1 MTRVILVRHGE
12 TEWNRVE
19 RFRGRTDVEL
29 NETGHDQA
37 QAVAARLR
45 GWTIDAVYSSPLKRA
60 LHTAQPIAE
69 ACKHEVRP
77 LPGIVDVDYG
87 QWAGHSPQEVADKYP
102 DLYQTWLQAPY
113 LVEFPG
119 GESLA
124 QVRDRAW
131 DAMEGVCV
139 RHPDHTAVVLVSHVV
154 VNRVLVCAALGL
166 GNPCFW
172 KIAQD
177 NAAISVLECQQGE
190 YRLLLL
196 NDTCHLAGL
205 SAAQV

>member
-1 MTRVILVRHGE
+1 MTRIILVRHGE

-19 RFRGRTDVEL
+19 RFRGRIDVEL

-37 QAVAARLR
+37 QAVAERLR
-45 GWTIDAVYSSPLKRA
+45 GRTIDAVYSSPLKRA

-69 ACKHEVRP
+69 VSGCKVQR
-77 LPGIVDVDYG
+77 LQGMIDVDYG
-87 QWAGHSPQEVADKYP
+87 HWAGHSPQEVADKYP

-113 LVEFPG
+113 LVEFPR

-131 DAMEGVCV
+131 DAMEGVCA
-139 RHPDHTAVVLVSHVV
+139 RYPERAVVLVSHVV

-166 GNPCFW
+166 GTPCFW
-172 KIAQD
+172 KISQD

-196 NDTCHLAGL
+196 NDTCHLASL

>member
-1 MTRVILVRHGE
+1 MTRLILVRHGE

-19 RFRGRTDVEL
+19 RFRGRIDVEL

-37 QAVAARLR
+37 QAAAERLR
-45 GWTIDAVYSSPLKRA
+45 DWTIDAVYSSPLKRA
-60 LHTAQPIAE
+60 LDTAQPIAE

-87 QWAGHSPQEVADKYP
+87 QWAGHSPQEVADEYP
-102 DLYQTWLQAPY
+102 DVYQTWVEASH
-113 LVEFPG
+113 LVEFPE
-119 GESLA
+119 GESLE
-124 QVRDRAW
+124 QVKDRAW
-131 DAMEGVCV
+131 DAMQGVCA
-139 RHPDHTAVVLVSHVV
+139 RHSERAVVLVSHVV
-154 VNRVLVCAALGL
+154 VNRVLVCAAFGL
-166 GNPCFW
+166 VNPCFW

-177 NAAISVLECQQGE
+177 NAAISVLECQQDE

>member
-1 MTRVILVRHGE
+1 MTHVILVRHGE

-19 RFRGRTDVEL
+19 RFRGRIDVEL

-37 QAVAARLR
+37 QAVAERLR
-45 GWTIDAVYSSPLKRA
+45 GWAIDAVYSSPLKRA

-69 ACKHEVRP
+69 VCGHKVQR
-77 LPGIVDVDYG
+77 LQGMIDVDYG
-87 QWAGHSPQEVADKYP
+87 QWAGCSPQEVADEYP
-102 DLYQTWLQAPY
+102 DVYQTWIEASH

-124 QVRDRAW
+124 QVKDRAW
-131 DAMEGVCV
+131 AALEEISL
-139 RHPDHTAVVLVSHVV
+139 RHPDHTAVVVSHVV
-154 VNRVLVCAALGL
+154 VNRVLVCAALGHV
-166 GNPCFW
+166 NSCFW

-177 NAAISVLECQQGE
+177 NAAISILECQQGE

>member
-19 RFRGRTDVEL
+19 RFRGRIDVEL

-37 QAVAARLR
+37 QAVAERLR
-45 GWTIDAVYSSPLKRA
+45 GRTIDAVYSSPLKRA

-69 ACKHEVRP
+69 VSGHKVQR
-77 LPGIVDVDYG
+77 LQGMIDVDYG
-87 QWAGHSPQEVADKYP
+87 DWAGRSPQEVADEYP
-102 DLYQTWLQAPY
+102 DVYQTWVQASH

-119 GESLA
+119 GESLE
-124 QVRDRAW
+124 QVKDRAW
-131 DAMEGVCV
+131 AALEEVCL
-139 RHPDHTAVVLVSHVV
+139 RYPDHTAVVVSHVV

-166 GNPCFW
+166 VNSCFW

-196 NDTCHLAGL
+196 NDTCHLEGL